1 MDNAKGIDI
10 VMSMYKLIEYS
21 DNYCETSGSLWHY

>member
-1 MDNAKGIDI
+1 MDNAKDIDI

-21 DNYCETSGSLWHY
+21 KNYYSKTPGG